1 MIEGFMAPPNFV
13 LVEDME
19 DRIPDE
25 YSGKLKGVNWEEVN
39 FTTFSICES
48 SMLDYEIT
56 SEGDIY
62 IREGS
67 LLEKSDYTGDI
78 EFHSL
83 ITKEDT
89 DLEVSFNALFF
100 KGELKEFSL
109 KECKEKDQ
117 APRKEAQEKI
127 MEAVRLEAGRKKRW
141 WYKTLTFYRD
151 VVNFA
156 FTGLRYLFALL
167 IKVCWFIQTKIT

>member
-1 MIEGFMAPPNFV
+1 MIEGFMTPPNFV

-19 DRIPDE
+19 DRIPEE
-25 YSGKLKGVNWEEVN
+25 YSGKLKGVNWEDVN

-56 SEGDIY
+56 SDGDIY
-62 IREGS
+62 IREEN
-67 LLEKSDYTGDI
+67 LLEKLDYTGNI

-83 ITKEDT
+83 IAKENM

-109 KECKEKDQ
+109 NEYKEKDQ
-117 APRKEAQEKI
+117 APRKEAQKKI
-127 MEAVRLEAGRKKRW
+127 MKAVKLEAGRKKRW
-141 WYKTLTFYRD
+141 WYKALTLYRSVINFTFTC
-151 VVNFA
+151 F
-156 FTGLRYLFALL
+156 RYLFGLL
-167 IKVCWFIQTKIT
+167 IKICWFIQTKIT